1 MRRREFMAGL
11 LLAAAT
17 APAGADAQKP
27 VRPKQVK
34 FLLSFGE
41 NDPVGQQVLTEIRNV
56 LEELGW
62 HDGRNVSIEIRSY
75 GGEPERAKTLAMELV
90 GLMPDVIV
98 ANSTVG
104 LEAVRSATRT
114 VPTVFIA
121 VSDPVGA
128 GHAASL
134 AHPGGNVTGF
144 LSFGAEMGG
153 KWLELLKEIAP
164 GTMHIAVLMDPDF
177 AGYRARWEAI
187 ESAAPA
193 FRLRM
198 RQAAIRTSSDIESA
212 ISTAAREPH
221 GALLVFSSALTSANS
236 KTIIELAARYRL
248 PAVYPFKSFSENGGL
263 MSYGIDRADLFRR
276 SASYIGQILRGADP
290 GELPIQAPTKFEL
303 VINLKTAGTLG
314 IAVPDT
320 LLARADEVIQ

>member
-1 MRRREFMAGL
+1 MRRRDFTAGV

-17 APAGADAQKP
+17 ARASADARKP
-27 VRPKQVK
+27 DRPKQAK

-41 NDPVGQQVLTEIRNV
+41 NDPVGQQVLTETRNV

-75 GGEPERAKTLAMELV
+75 GGEPERAKMLAMELV

-98 ANSTVG
+98 TNSTIG

-114 VPTVFIA
+114 IPTVFIA

-128 GHAASL
+128 GYAASL
-134 AHPGGNVTGF
+134 ARPAGNVTGF
-144 LSFGAEMGG
+144 VSFGAEMGG

-164 GTMHIAVLMDPDF
+164 GTTHVAVLMDPDF
-177 AGYRARWEAI
+177 AGYRARWKAI
-187 ESAAPA
+187 ENAAPLLNV
-193 FRLRM
+193 RIE
-198 RQAAIRTSSDIESA
+198 QADIRTSSDIENA
-212 ISTAAREPH
+212 ISRAAREPN

-236 KTIIELAARYRL
+236 KRIIELAGQYRL
-248 PAVYPFKSFSENGGL
+248 PAVYPFKFFTESGGL

-276 SASYIGQILRGADP
+276 SASYIDRILRGADP

-303 VINLKTAGTLG
+303 AINLTTAKALG
-314 IAVPDT
+314 LMVPDS
-320 LLARADEVIQ
+320 LLARADEVTE